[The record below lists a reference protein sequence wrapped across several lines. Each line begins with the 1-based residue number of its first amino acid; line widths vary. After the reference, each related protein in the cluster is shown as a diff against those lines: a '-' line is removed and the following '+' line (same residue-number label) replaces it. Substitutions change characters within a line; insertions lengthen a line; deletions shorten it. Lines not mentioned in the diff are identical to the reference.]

1 MNVSE
6 YIVNELTKF
15 NINTVFSVTGG
26 GSMYLVDSAVPEN
39 GLSFVPTHHEQA
51 AVMSAEGYARIHQIG
66 AALVTTGPG
75 GTNAV
80 TGVVGAWIDSIPLII
95 ISGQVT
101 RDALSADTDLRQNG
115 IQEFDITNLVQSIT
129 KYAITVRDTTTIRS
143 VLDKAFFKSNFKEF

>member
-1 MNVSE
+1 MRLSDYVMLRISDAGVKHIFGVS
-6 YIVNELTKF
+6 
-15 NINTVFSVTGG
+15 GG

-101 RDALSADTDLRQNG
+101 RDALSADTDLRQKG
-115 IQEFDITNLVQSIT
+115 IQEFDITNLVQSIRLPGLRL
-129 KYAITVRDTTTIRS
+129 V
-143 VLDKAFFKSNFKEF
+143 